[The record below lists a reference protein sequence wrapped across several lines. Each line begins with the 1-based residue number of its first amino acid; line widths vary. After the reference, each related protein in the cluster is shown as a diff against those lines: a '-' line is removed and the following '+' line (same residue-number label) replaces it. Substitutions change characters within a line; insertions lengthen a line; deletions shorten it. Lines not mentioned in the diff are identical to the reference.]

1 MKTNF
6 KLKLFFRIVVLIT
19 AGLIFNQCDED
30 SNQTEDIGGVAEGS
44 YIVTN
49 SSDPEFVKLVTE
61 NGEVVNVFGK
71 RDANG
76 LPEVVQQINITNEN
90 GEIYSFYYDD
100 NKKLTTVV
108 ADNGSVFN
116 YEWISDDRVV
126 LIIDCNDGV
135 NQINTEIN
143 LNELETYK
151 SVEINANATMRDAGD
166 RCFDIEF
173 TPIAHK
179 ELETRQLALK
189 SLNAYGTTYD
199 LYTTS
204 CGAPIFQP
212 PSRVYLKD
220 QSGSVFLT
228 EKELSAQSV
237 SMGHYSII
245 VPSGSAPSID
255 PQAAVEKLTAILT
268 PICDAAGLYGAVL
281 SPAACAYIAA
291 KLALTGIGVTVAP
304 GVGIACTGITSA
316 LAIYC
321 KTLGASGPPGLPSIM
336 DKLNELKLLD
346 YFKLTGNMRMY
357 VEFPGLLN
365 NTTKAFTISEGVS
378 ATLNVELSENGE
390 PSIRS
395 LSLNPSSPVADQDY
409 TVSVSVFCVPVG
421 STVSISMVGTDGYA
435 QYEDYTISD
444 PMESAGIFKMTVLG
458 AETGVRDEIT
468 VEIRT
473 SSGQTITRSAS
484 LIFGN

>member
-6 KLKLFFRIVVLIT
+6 KLKLFFRIVVLAI
-19 AGLIFNQCDED
+19 AGLIFTQCDEV
-30 SNQTEDIGGVAEGS
+30 SNQTEENVGVAEGS

-90 GEIYSFYYDD
+90 GESYSFYYDD
-100 NKKLTTVV
+100 NKKITTVV

-126 LIIDCNDGV
+126 LKIDCNDGV

-166 RCFDIEF
+166 RCFDIDF
-173 TPIAHK
+173 TPFAHK

-189 SLNAYGTTYD
+189 SFNSYGTTYD

-204 CGAPIFQP
+204 CGAPILQH
-212 PSRVYLKD
+212 PSGVYLYD
-220 QSGSVFLT
+220 QSGSVLL
-228 EKELSAQSV
+228 KELSAQLV
-237 SMGHYSII
+237 SKGHYSII
-245 VPSGSAPSID
+245 VPSSSAPSID
-255 PQAAVEKLTAILT
+255 PQAAVEKLTEILT

-321 KTLGASGPPGLPSIM
+321 ATLGASGPPGSPSIM
-336 DKLNELKLLD
+336 NKINELKLLD
-346 YFKLTGNMRMY
+346 NFKLTGNMRMH
-357 VEFPGLLN
+357 VKFLGLQN
-365 NTTKAFTISEGVS
+365 NITKAFTISEGVS
-378 ATLNVELSENGE
+378 ATFNVELSEDAE

-395 LSLNPSSPVADQDY
+395 LSLNPSSPSADQNY
-409 TVSVSVFCVPVG
+409 TISVSVFCVPVG
-421 STVSISMVGTDGYA
+421 STVSISMVGTDGWA
-435 QYEDYTISD
+435 QYDDYTISD
-444 PMESAGIFKMTVLG
+444 PMESAGTFTMTVLG

-473 SSGQTITRSAS
+473 SSGHTITRSAS
-484 LIFGN
+484 LIFGS